1 MARPAVAA
9 RRYAEAAFELA
20 SRDDA
25 LDAWA
30 DGLALASALV
40 ADERVAAAV
49 GNPARPYR
57 ERLATLEKLLEGRA
71 PEGVIKLAGLLAQR
85 GRVDRLPDVAREYGR
100 LLDSERG
107 IVEARVT
114 SAAPLSAADTKAV
127 EAWLGRTTGKQVNL
141 AANVDPEL
149 IGGLTVQIGDTLY
162 DASVRGRL
170 ARLRTELLTGARAR

>member
-1 MARPAVAA
+1 VARPAVAA

-30 DGLALASALV
+30 DGLDLASALV
-40 ADERVAAAV
+40 ADARIAAAID
-49 GNPARPYR
+49 NPARPYN
-57 ERLATLEKLLEGRA
+57 ERLAMLEQLLKGRA
-71 PEGVIKLAGLLAQR
+71 PEGVLKLAGLLAKR
-85 GRVDRLPDVAREYGR
+85 GRADRLQDVAREYRR
-100 LLDSERG
+100 LLDRERG

-114 SAAPLSAADTKAV
+114 SAAALTTEDTAAVK
-127 EAWLGRTTGKQVNL
+127 AWLDRTTGKQVQL
-141 AANVDPEL
+141 TANVDPEL
-149 IGGLTVQIGDTLY
+149 IGGLTVQVGDTLY

>member
-1 MARPAVAA
+1 MARPIVAA
-9 RRYAEAAFELA
+9 RRYAEAAYELA
-20 SRDDA
+20 TRDDT

-40 ADERVAAAV
+40 ADARVAAAV
-49 GNPARPYR
+49 NNPARPYS
-57 ERLATLEKLLEGRA
+57 ERLATLGRLLKGRA

-85 GRVDRLPDVAREYGR
+85 GRADRLPDVAREYTR
-100 LLDSERG
+100 LLDRERG

-114 SAAPLSAADTKAV
+114 SAAALSSEDTKAV
-127 EAWLGRTTGKQVNL
+127 KAWLDRTTGKQVQL
-141 AANVDPEL
+141 VASVDPEL
-149 IGGLTVQIGDTLY
+149 IGGLTVRLGDTLY